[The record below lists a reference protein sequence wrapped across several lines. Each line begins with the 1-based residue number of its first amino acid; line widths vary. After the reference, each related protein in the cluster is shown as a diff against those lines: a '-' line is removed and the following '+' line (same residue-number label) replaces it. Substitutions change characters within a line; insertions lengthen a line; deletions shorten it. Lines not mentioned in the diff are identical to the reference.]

1 MNFDHMVT
9 NAMNA
14 AKLYAKKTGTQSTM
28 PKQRKETPIKIN
40 HQGDVKL
47 WHDYGYMVVGC
58 QDAVCF
64 YIDVDGR
71 ADITGWTKSDVNCP
85 VIFIGNT
92 CADTDTIAEFP
103 EFPGWRVHATNGGK
117 SLAVALV
124 REGAEE

>member
-14 AKLYAKKTGTQSTM
+14 AKLYAEKTGTQSTM
-28 PKQRKETPIKIN
+28 PKQRRTTPIKIN
-40 HQGDVKL
+40 HQGDLKL
-47 WHDYGYMVVGC
+47 WHDYGYSVVGGP
-58 QDAVCF
+58 DAVCF

-71 ADITGWTKSDVNCP
+71 ADITGWTKSDANCP

-92 CADTDTIAEFP
+92 CADTDTIAEFT

-117 SLAVALV
+117 TLAVALV

>member
-1 MNFDHMVT
+1 MNFDHMVS

-14 AKLYAKKTGTQSTM
+14 AKLYAEKTGTQVPM
-28 PKQRKETPIKIN
+28 QKQRRTTPIKIN

-47 WHDYGYMVVGC
+47 WHDYGYCVVGGP
-58 QDAVCF
+58 DAVCF

-71 ADITGWTKSDVNCP
+71 ADIEGWTKSDANCP
-85 VIFIGNT
+85 LIFIGKD
-92 CADTDTIAEFP
+92 AALTDTIAEFP

-117 SLAVALV
+117 TLAVALV

>member
-1 MNFDHMVT
+1 MT
-9 NAMNA
+9 RR
-14 AKLYAKKTGTQSTM
+14 T
-28 PKQRKETPIKIN
+28 TPIKIA

-47 WHDYGYMVVGC
+47 WHDYGYMVVGGP
-58 QDAVCF
+58 DAVCF

-71 ADITGWTKSDVNCP
+71 ADITGWTKSDNNCP

-92 CADTDTIAEFP
+92 CADTDTIAEFT

>member
-1 MNFDHMVT
+1 MT
-9 NAMNA
+9 RRE
-14 AKLYAKKTGTQSTM
+14 TQ
-28 PKQRKETPIKIN
+28 IKIT

-47 WHDYGYMVVGC
+47 WHNYGYCVVGGP
-58 QDAVCF
+58 DAVCF

-71 ADITGWTKSDVNCP
+71 ADITGWTKSDTNCP

-92 CADTDTIAEFP
+92 CADTDTIAEFT

-117 SLAVALV
+117 TLAVALV

>member
-1 MNFDHMVT
+1 MT
-9 NAMNA
+9 RR
-14 AKLYAKKTGTQSTM
+14 T
-28 PKQRKETPIKIN
+28 TPIKIN
-40 HQGDVKL
+40 HQGDVNL
-47 WHDYGYMVVGC
+47 WHDYGYMVVGGL
-58 QDAVCF
+58 DAVCF

-71 ADITGWTKSDVNCP
+71 ADITGWTKSDSNCP